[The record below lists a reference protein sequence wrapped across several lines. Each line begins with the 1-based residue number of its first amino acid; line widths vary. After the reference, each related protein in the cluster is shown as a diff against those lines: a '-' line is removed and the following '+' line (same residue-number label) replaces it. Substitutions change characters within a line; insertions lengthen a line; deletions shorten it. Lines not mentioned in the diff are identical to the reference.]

1 MFNIDE
7 IKDLIYTLENSHLN
21 KLHLK
26 LNDNSELLLE
36 KDSATVTATPAATE
50 KASTIPAAQNVSP
63 AANINDNVDEIC
75 SPMVGT
81 FYSSAEPDTASFVE
95 VGSKVHPNTIICILE
110 SMKLFSEIEAE
121 KEGEIVEVL
130 VKDGDFIEYGQP
142 LFKIKTY

>member
-1 MFNIDE
+1 MFTIDE
-7 IKDLIYTLENSHLN
+7 IKDLICTLENSHLN

-36 KDSATVTATPAATE
+36 KNSSAVALEAAGTE
-50 KASTIPAAQNVSP
+50 KTVSAALAVSP
-63 AANINDNVDEIC
+63 VTVSNENIDEIC

-81 FYSSAEPDTASFVE
+81 FYSSAEPDTPAFVE
-95 VGSKVHPNTIICILE
+95 AGSKVHPNTIICILE